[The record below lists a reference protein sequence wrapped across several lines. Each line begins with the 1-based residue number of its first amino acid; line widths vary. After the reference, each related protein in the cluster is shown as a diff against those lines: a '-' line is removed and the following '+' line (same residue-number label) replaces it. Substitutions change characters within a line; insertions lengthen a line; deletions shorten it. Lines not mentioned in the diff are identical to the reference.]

1 MCVCNLDAGL
11 VARLSQLISCP
22 QIVNLI
28 IQPCN
33 NANNKN
39 RYESENI
46 NEKRGVKN
54 GNATILAFEK
64 KRKSSV
70 KKKKSVHSSIVTMQ
84 NLLPLINHLL
94 LMLNLTHNHM
104 RLPFHFIKKPNLL
117 PPTTRQTSTLIQTP
131 TRTPLRR
138 GRRRTLALVEE
149 RTMSFR
155 T

>member
-1 MCVCNLDAGL
+1 MCNLDAGL

-22 QIVNLI
+22 QIANLI
-28 IQPCN
+28 IQLCN

-39 RYESENI
+39 RNESENI

-64 KRKSSV
+64 KRRKSSV

-117 PPTTRQTSTLIQTP
+117 PPTTRQTSTLIQAP

>member
-1 MCVCNLDAGL
+1 MCNLDAGL

-28 IQPCN
+28 IQLCN

-39 RYESENI
+39 RYEPENI

-70 KKKKSVHSSIVTMQ
+70 KKKKSVYSSIVTMQ

-149 RTMSFR
+149 RAMSFR

>member
-1 MCVCNLDAGL
+1 MCNLDAGL

-64 KRKSSV
+64 KRRKSSV
-70 KKKKSVHSSIVTMQ
+70 KKKKSPSTHQSSPCKIFFPLSIISCLCSILPTITCASPFTLSK
-84 NLLPLINHLL
+84 NPTFFLPLLVK
-94 LMLNLTHNHM
+94 
-104 RLPFHFIKKPNLL
+104 LPLSFKL
-117 PPTTRQTSTLIQTP
+117 P
-131 TRTPLRR
+131 
-138 GRRRTLALVEE
+138 LAL
-149 RTMSFR
+149 R
-155 T
+155 

>member
-1 MCVCNLDAGL
+1 MCNLDAGL

-70 KKKKSVHSSIVTMQ
+70 KKKKSVYSSIVTMQ

-104 RLPFHFIKKPNLL
+104 RLPFHFIKKSNLL

-138 GRRRTLALVEE
+138 GRRRTLAFVEE

>member
-1 MCVCNLDAGL
+1 MCNLDAGL

-28 IQPCN
+28 IQLCN

-70 KKKKSVHSSIVTMQ
+70 KKKSPSTHQSSPCKIFFPLSIISCLCSILPTITCASPFTLSK
-84 NLLPLINHLL
+84 NPTFFLPLLVK
-94 LMLNLTHNHM
+94 
-104 RLPFHFIKKPNLL
+104 LPLSFKL
-117 PPTTRQTSTLIQTP
+117 P
-131 TRTPLRR
+131 
-138 GRRRTLALVEE
+138 LAL
-149 RTMSFR
+149 R
-155 T
+155 

>member
-1 MCVCNLDAGL
+1 MCNLDAGL

-28 IQPCN
+28 IQLCN

-70 KKKKSVHSSIVTMQ
+70 KKKKVR
-84 NLLPLINHLL
+84 PLINRHHVKSSSPYQSSPAYAQSYPQSHAPPLSL
-94 LMLNLTHNHM
+94 YQKTQPSSSHYSSN
-104 RLPFHFIKKPNLL
+104 FHSHSNSHSHSVE
-117 PPTTRQTSTLIQTP
+117 TR
-131 TRTPLRR
+131 
-138 GRRRTLALVEE
+138 
-149 RTMSFR
+149 
-155 T
+155 

>member
-1 MCVCNLDAGL
+1 MCNLDAGL

-28 IQPCN
+28 IQLCN

-64 KRKSSV
+64 KKEIIG
-70 KKKKSVHSSIVTMQ
+70 KKKSPSTHQSSPCKIFFPLSIISCLCSILPTITCASPFTLSK
-84 NLLPLINHLL
+84 NPTFFLPLLVK
-94 LMLNLTHNHM
+94 
-104 RLPFHFIKKPNLL
+104 LPLSFKL
-117 PPTTRQTSTLIQTP
+117 P
-131 TRTPLRR
+131 
-138 GRRRTLALVEE
+138 LAL
-149 RTMSFR
+149 R
-155 T
+155 